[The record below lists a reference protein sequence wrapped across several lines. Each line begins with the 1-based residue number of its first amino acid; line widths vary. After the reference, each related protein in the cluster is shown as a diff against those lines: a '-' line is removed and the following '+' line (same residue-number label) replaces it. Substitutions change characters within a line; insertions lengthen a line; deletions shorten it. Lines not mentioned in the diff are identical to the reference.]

1 MIMKDR
7 RTLFARVTHP
17 CGVSVEIMHIDEL
30 GFRSLFNIT
39 KYEVIEGDWKRAEV
53 YKWLS
58 YHKKKFGAKVELA
71 FGCRKYE
78 YINVHTGK
86 REKLWGT

>member
-1 MIMKDR
+1 M
-7 RTLFARVTHP
+7 THP
-17 CGVSVEIMHIDEL
+17 CGVSAEIMHTDSL
-30 GFRSLFNIT
+30 GFKCLFNIT
-39 KYEVIEGDWKRAEV
+39 TLKVIESDVSRIDV
-53 YKWLS
+53 YKFLAR
-58 YHKKKFGAKVELA
+58 HKKKFGAKVEIA